1 MLFRSQFSD
10 NPRAETHWYKNPMV
24 SKFIADPRNKS
35 QVEDYYDLLDR
46 SDRAVKTLKDIKEK
60 DTPEEYRA
68 YREEHKDVL
77 KTRQQVLNLQSQMT
91 RIRDQRNKITN
102 NRSLSAEEKQEKID
116 RLDER
121 TGNILKNIDKLR
133 VRSGL

>member
-1 MLFRSQFSD
+1 MCSSD
-10 NPRAETHWYKNPMV
+10 
-24 SKFIADPRNKS
+24 
-35 QVEDYYDLLDR
+35 L
-46 SDRAVKTLKDIKEK
+46 
-60 DTPEEYRA
+60 
-68 YREEHKDVL
+68 EHKDVI

-91 RIRDQRNKITN
+91 RIRKQRNLITN